1 VCHHKAVEEAYI
13 LINGHTR
20 AFLDGRRM
28 LNEKADADFIAACS
42 PDRIRALVEGKR
54 RAEEE
59 REQFRSS
66 LATTCGKLAVA
77 DSQASFYRHQLDLIR
92 MAHPEW
98 TASDLREL
106 ARAALT
112 PQEQKK

>member
-1 VCHHKAVEEAYI
+1 MTEPTDERLLELAAKDVE
-13 LINGHTR
+13 IND
-20 AFLDGRRM
+20 LRRERDDVY
-28 LNEKADADFIAACS
+28 LHAAELQ
-42 PDRIRALVEGKR
+42 AAKR